1 MLSARQLSSPGGRTT
16 ARRQRGAGRQAG
28 AKSEA
33 SRASPVYNMLH
44 RFAQPSPSPIPIL
57 PRFTHRYERLSLRV
71 SAAPSSSEEAIKV
84 TEERRIP
91 ITVLTG
97 FLGSG
102 KTTTLNQILT
112 KEHGKRIAIIENEF
126 GEIDIDS
133 KLVTFQDNTDEQIM
147 MLNNGTPVQGIRL
160 IVAHGTRTSH
170 VLCVIS
176 PGQRNALRALTHS
189 YGLPPATCR
198 LPVLHSARGL
208 SGDDLQAV
216 RRKAQRF

>member
-147 MLNNGTPVQGIRL
+147 MLNNGCLCCTVRGDLVEMIFKLYEERRNDFDHVV
-160 IVAHGTRTSH
+160 IETTGTRRKEQS
-170 VLCVIS
+170 L
-176 PGQRNALRALTHS
+176 
-189 YGLPPATCR
+189 R
-198 LPVLHSARGL
+198 LPAVVMGSHSTPTIF
-208 SGDDLQAV
+208 SV
-216 RRKAQRF
+216 P